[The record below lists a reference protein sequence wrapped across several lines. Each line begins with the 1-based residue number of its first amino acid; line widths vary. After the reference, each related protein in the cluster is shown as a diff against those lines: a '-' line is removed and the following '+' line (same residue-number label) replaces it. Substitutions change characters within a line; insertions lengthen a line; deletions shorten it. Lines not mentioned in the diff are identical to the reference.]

1 MAQHGGRG
9 DRVPADVW
17 QKDDRTGEWLLKVG
31 KSAYRISD
39 PAVPPSAGR
48 WRRQRAHRQR
58 EQVHLAL
65 GKGNAA
71 SSHTKGQSGKTLPGA
86 AKGAGKAGKNGG
98 GKGITDKGQYKGSSP
113 GPKGGIV
120 YEP

>member
-1 MAQHGGRG
+1 MAQHGGKG

-39 PAVPPSAGR
+39 PAVPPSPGR

-58 EQVHLAL
+58 EQVHLAM

-71 SSHTKGQSGKTLPGA
+71 SNNTKGQSGKTLPGA
-86 AKGAGKAGKNGG
+86 AGAGKAGKSGS
-98 GKGITDKGQYKGSSP
+98 GKRTTDKGQEKAAVLAG
-113 GPKGGIV
+113 KGG
-120 YEP
+120 